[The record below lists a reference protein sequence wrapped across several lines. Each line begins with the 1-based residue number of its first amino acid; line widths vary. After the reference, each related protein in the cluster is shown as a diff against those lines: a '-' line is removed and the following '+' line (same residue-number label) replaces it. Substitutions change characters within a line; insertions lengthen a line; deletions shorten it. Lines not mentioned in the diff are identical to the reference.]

1 MELLNQHSIAEKRK
15 ASALIKALDGRI
27 AENNDSLSDVTIK
40 ITELTEKINGV
51 KQIALSKDE
60 FLNLLKLLPDKIENT
75 SIVEK
80 DAIFRIML
88 LNLSVDDQKRPH
100 FLWKEPFATLLNEA
114 KLDSGARYLNLYEPL
129 CGVVE
134 YVIVNPT
141 WRPDFNLVESKLNP
155 ELQDFIY

>member
-1 MELLNQHSIAEKRK
+1 MELLNQHSIAKKRK

-100 FLWKEPFATLLNEA
+100 FLWKEPFATLLKEA
-114 KLDSGARYLNLYEPL
+114 KLNSGARDR
-129 CGVVE
+129 
-134 YVIVNPT
+134 T
-141 WRPDFNLVESKLNP
+141 
-155 ELQDFIY
+155 